1 MIIVSDKITMLR
13 NDVILLRRQC
23 INIMKENVEY
33 EKKVLL
39 IEAAKK
45 EFREKGYNKASLR
58 SICSKAGVTTGA
70 LYFFFENKAELF
82 SAIVDEPIKGLKK
95 LLMEHFREDREYM
108 EHLDSLKNIEMDHSD
123 LSDMLVEYIYRY
135 YDSFLLLLTSAENTV
150 YENCM
155 DEFVKLTETA
165 MPIMFSGLKGYTYDE
180 YMSHWMSHITIDA
193 FVNVVKHEPEVE
205 EAKIKL
211 RKIMNYL
218 IEGWV
223 QLILVPLTDG
233 VSINDSSS

>member
-1 MIIVSDKITMLR
+1 
-13 NDVILLRRQC
+13 
-23 INIMKENVEY
+23 MKENVEY
-33 EKKVLL
+33 EKRALL

-58 SICSKAGVTTGA
+58 SICAKAGVTTGA

-95 LLMEHFREDREYM
+95 LLVEHFKEDREYM
-108 EHLDSLKNIEMDHSD
+108 EHLDSVENMEMDHSD
-123 LSDMLVEYIYRY
+123 LSDMLVDYIYRN

-155 DEFVKLTETA
+155 DEFVTLTESS
-165 MPIMFSGLKGYTYDE
+165 MPIMLSGLKGYSYDE
-180 YMSHWMSHITIDA
+180 YMSHWMSHITVDA
-193 FVNVVKHEPEVE
+193 FVNVIKHEKDVKQ
-205 EAKIKL
+205 AKDKL
-211 RKIMNYL
+211 RRIMNYL

-223 QLILVPLTDG
+223 ELVM
-233 VSINDSSS
+233 VSL